1 MRIYKYHLPQPGQY
15 AVLDYHWGARPK
27 LVALQNGSPCLWAEV
42 HKDSTSR
49 KAQVLCVGTG
59 WDAPD
64 DLEYLG
70 TVLDGDFV
78 WHFYIQ
84 PES

>member
-1 MRIYKYHLPQPGQY
+1 M
-15 AVLDYHWGARPK
+15 
-27 LVALQNGSPCLWAEV
+27 
-42 HKDSTSR
+42 
-49 KAQVLCVGTG
+49 CVGTG

-64 DLEYLG
+64 DMEYLG

-84 PES
+84 PED